1 MKEKVTVVLCVFMLF
16 LSACSTSSTTG
27 SGAAD
32 VSADEAL
39 VMDEALVRDETRS
52 TAAESVKST
61 GTEAAGVR
69 RESDGGDNLSA
80 METTALNEIRDREET
95 DIRNTDRVNVQIGNE
110 SFTIILYDNDAAAAF
125 AEMLPLTL
133 DMSELNGNEKYFYLD
148 SDLPAMAE
156 PVGAIRNGD
165 FMLYGANCLVLFYD
179 SFSTGYSYTRLG
191 RVENPEGL
199 STALGSDG
207 AALTFQKQ

>member
-1 MKEKVTVVLCVFMLF
+1 MRKVIAVVCAFLLF
-16 LSACSTSSTTG
+16 LSACSTFSATG

-39 VMDEALVRDETRS
+39 VMDETRS

-61 GTEAAGVR
+61 
-69 RESDGGDNLSA
+69 
-80 METTALNEIRDREET
+80 ALNETRDREET

-156 PVGAIRNGD
+156 PVGDIRNGD

-179 SFSTGYSYTRLG
+179 SFSTGYSYTSLG
-191 RVENPEGL
+191 RVENPERL
-199 STALGSDG
+199 SAALGSG
-207 AALTFQKQ
+207 AAVISFRKIDE

>member
-1 MKEKVTVVLCVFMLF
+1 MRKVIAVVCAFLLF
-16 LSACSTSSTTG
+16 LSACSTFSATG

-39 VMDEALVRDETRS
+39 VMDETRS

-61 GTEAAGVR
+61 
-69 RESDGGDNLSA
+69 
-80 METTALNEIRDREET
+80 ALNETRDREET

-156 PVGAIRNGD
+156 PVGDIRNGD

-179 SFSTGYSYTRLG
+179 SFSTGYSYTSLG
-191 RVENPEGL
+191 RVENPERL
-199 STALGSDG
+199 SAALGSG
-207 AALTFQKQ
+207 AAVISFRKIDECAERHTGK

>member
-1 MKEKVTVVLCVFMLF
+1 MRKVIAVVCAFLLF
-16 LSACSTSSTTG
+16 LSACSTSSATG

-32 VSADEAL
+32 VSADEVL
-39 VMDEALVRDETRS
+39 VMDEARS

-61 GTEAAGVR
+61 
-69 RESDGGDNLSA
+69 
-80 METTALNEIRDREET
+80 ALET

-156 PVGAIRNGD
+156 PVGDIRNGD

-179 SFSTGYSYTRLG
+179 SFSTGYSYTSLG

-199 STALGSDG
+199 SAALGSGG
-207 AALTFQKQ
+207 AVITFRKN